1 MFGLLRNRFKMNG
14 GHFRSHVWDPK
25 LLCLQIVAMQ
35 CQFYFMF
42 GMWTYL
48 MDIIGRFDASMD
60 QLFTQTDLDL
70 LEDSGRV
77 QVIAFLLNS
86 LTSAVAI
93 WYIVQRAKLC
103 LDFAVTTHFLHFL
116 GCWIFNHHIPQTL
129 PWWILN
135 VIGCAIMTVCG
146 EFLCMR
152 TEMKA
157 IPLSM
162 VGAKVDL

>member
-1 MFGLLRNRFKMNG
+1 M
-14 GHFRSHVWDPK
+14 
-25 LLCLQIVAMQ
+25 
-35 CQFYFMF
+35 
-42 GMWTYL
+42 
-48 MDIIGRFDASMD
+48 
-60 QLFTQTDLDL
+60 
-70 LEDSGRV
+70 
-77 QVIAFLLNS
+77 IAFLLNS
-86 LTSAVAI
+86 LTRYLVLFPYYLFTAHFFIQMRYFTVCKYHVLYFFSAVAI

-116 GCWIFNHHIPQTL
+116 GCWIFNRHIPQTL

-135 VIGCAIMTVCG
+135 VIGCALMTVCG

-162 VGAKVDL
+162 VGGKVDL